1 MTAGF
6 RVYNADGSIAFD
18 TGNRVFRLLTVADAN
33 AVNGSVSVDSN
44 GGEIVAVAI
53 PNTFADKETPSVSV
67 SGGTV
72 SWSYSSS
79 PANRESSQV
88 IIMAY

>member
-6 RVYNADGSIAFD
+6 RVYNSDGTVAFD

-33 AVNGSVSVDSN
+33 AINGSVSVDSN
-44 GGEIVAVAI
+44 GGEIIAVSV
-53 PNTFADKETPSVSV
+53 PNTYADRESPNISV

-72 SWSYSSS
+72 SWSYSAPSS
-79 PANRESSQV
+79 NREPSRV
-88 IIMAY
+88 IVMAY